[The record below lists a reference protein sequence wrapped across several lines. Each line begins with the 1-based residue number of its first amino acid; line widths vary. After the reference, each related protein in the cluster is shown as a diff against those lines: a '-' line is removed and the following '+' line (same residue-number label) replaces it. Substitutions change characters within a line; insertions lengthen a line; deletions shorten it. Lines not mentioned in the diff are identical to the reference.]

1 MLILNS
7 LAQAAVK
14 PFSQS
19 IDQRTHAILDYA
31 NVGVF
36 LLAGGIFWKRS
47 KRAAAG
53 ALVAATAALTINLLT
68 DYPGGVK
75 KRITFN
81 RHREIDFGLAA
92 LAATMPEFLTF
103 KEDPEHKF
111 FLAEGALISAL
122 TNLSKGGKSRRAERK
137 SPKAA

>member
-7 LAQAAVK
+7 LAQVAVK
-14 PFSQS
+14 PFSQT
-19 IDQRTHAILDYA
+19 IGQKTHAVLDYA

-36 LLAGGIFWKRS
+36 LLAAGVFWKRS

-53 ALVAATAALTINLLT
+53 ALVGASAALTINLLT
-68 DYPGGVK
+68 DYPGGIK

-92 LAATMPEFLTF
+92 LTATLPEFLTF
-103 KEDPEHKF
+103 KDDPERKF

-122 TNLSKGGKSRRAERK
+122 TNLTKPGKSRRAERGN
-137 SPKAA
+137 SKAA